1 MFVFAMNNM
10 IYEQQI
16 NYSHRCEDKQ
26 EGEIDTHSGVK
37 VGQVEPASHM
47 AYDIGD
53 DCGQVLCE
61 EGAQQISV
69 ELETG
74 HNEMMTMC
82 TTESMAKLDTLKT
95 IVQHRVRG
103 CGDYIPGHNAEIR
116 VYEMTVN
123 IIS

>member
-1 MFVFAMNNM
+1 
-10 IYEQQI
+10 
-16 NYSHRCEDKQ
+16 
-26 EGEIDTHSGVK
+26 
-37 VGQVEPASHM
+37 
-47 AYDIGD
+47 
-53 DCGQVLCE
+53 VLCK

-74 HNEMMTMC
+74 DDEMMTMG

-116 VYEMTVN
+116 VYEMTVK
-123 IIS
+123 